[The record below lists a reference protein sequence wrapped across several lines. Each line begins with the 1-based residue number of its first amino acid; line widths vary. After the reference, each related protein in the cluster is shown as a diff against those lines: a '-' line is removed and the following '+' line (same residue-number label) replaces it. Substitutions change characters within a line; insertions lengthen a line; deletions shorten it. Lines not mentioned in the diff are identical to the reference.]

1 MTRFRFF
8 SVLIL
13 LAAFG
18 LRLHLAPVLGT
29 QNDEG
34 VHLTAAERISS
45 GERLYR
51 DLFENRTPGVEW
63 SLGAVFRVAGPDQFL
78 ARYLNIG
85 LALLT
90 IAGLVTAGRA
100 TYRLLTPKGGDR
112 VPWAEVSGWLAA
124 LLFALAPMPLFW
136 SRYVMLEHWQT
147 AAATLSVACAILA
160 WPAKR
165 RWWLLSGILAGVAVL
180 GKQTAIITVVALAL
194 YLAFLMVTA
203 DRAQMLGNTWFWLVG
218 LAVVVFLVA
227 MVLAVQGSL
236 ESFMHYVSGAER
248 LDPLSDLLTKGES
261 WLSWAI
267 RSPVVWMAAAGLAA
281 IIFGRQPALAILP
294 IWAGLETAALFGPAR
309 LDVDWGGFSHYLLPS
324 VAALSLLAGL
334 GYSWLWQHFW
344 PARGW
349 RWIPVAFSVLLLL
362 TLPAWLLD
370 LNFAARR
377 TQYPQPDQSA
387 EDAIAAAAAT
397 MTGEDQPILA
407 LANGVFYFRSGRPP
421 ENVFFHYPEYL
432 SASPLG
438 PESEADIVS
447 TLADPALGAAL
458 ISRMHLE
465 ERLSPAMMAALWQ
478 HWTPAAVFSYPYQ
491 RDVFLFLPSF
501 EEAPADDDPV
511 AAFRPAIKLLDVRL
525 EHLDSDSMLVGL
537 TWTTEE
543 RLDEDLV
550 VFVHLLAE
558 DGSLVAQ
565 HDGVPV
571 VGFRPTTSWQVGER
585 LVDQHWVNLPEEIDL
600 DNTSL
605 SIGLYDPVTGERS
618 SLLSADGLLDSSFL
632 MEFESER

>member
-1 MTRFRFF
+1 M
-8 SVLIL
+8 
-13 LAAFG
+13 
-18 LRLHLAPVLGT
+18 RLHLAPVLGT

-34 VHLTAAERISS
+34 VHLTAAEQIAS
-45 GERLYR
+45 GQRLYR

-85 LALLT
+85 LTLLT
-90 IAGLVTAGRA
+90 VAGLVAGGRA
-100 TYRLLTPKGGDR
+100 GHRLLMPKADNR

-147 AAATLSVACAILA
+147 AAATLSVVCAILA

-165 RWWLLSGILAGVAVL
+165 RWWFLSGILAGVAVL
-180 GKQTAIITVVALAL
+180 GKQTAIITVVSLAL
-194 YLAFLMVTA
+194 YLAFLVVTA
-203 DRAQMLGNTWFWLVG
+203 KRSQALTNTWVWLAG
-218 LAVVVFLVA
+218 LALV
-227 MVLAVQGSL
+227 MLLIGTMLAGQGSL
-236 ESFMHYVSGAER
+236 ESFLHYVSGAER
-248 LDPLSDLLTKGES
+248 LDPLGDLLTKGAS
-261 WLSWAI
+261 WLGWAV
-267 RSPVVWMAAAGLAA
+267 RSPVVWMAAAGLVA
-281 IIFGRQPALAILP
+281 IICRRQPALAIVP
-294 IWAGLETAALFGPAR
+294 IWAGIETAALFGPPR

-334 GYSWLWQHFW
+334 GYSWLWQRFW
-344 PARGW
+344 PVTGR
-349 RWIPVAFSVLLLL
+349 RWLPVALSLLLLL
-362 TLPAWLLD
+362 TLPAWLVD

-387 EDAIAAAAAT
+387 EDAIAAATAAVT
-397 MTGEDQPILA
+397 AEDQPILA

-421 ENVFFHYPEYL
+421 DNVFFHYPEYL
-432 SASPLG
+432 SGSPLG

-465 ERLSPAMMAALWQ
+465 ERLSTAMTTALWQ

-491 RDVFLFLPSF
+491 RDVFLFLPIF
-501 EEAPADDDPV
+501 EEAPADDEPV
-511 AAFRPAIKLLDVRL
+511 AIFRPAIKLLDVRL
-525 EHLDSDSMLVGL
+525 ERLDSGSMLVKL

-543 RLDEDLV
+543 TLDENLV

-571 VGFRPTTSWQVGER
+571 VGFRPTTSWQAGER
-585 LVDQHWVNLPEEIDL
+585 LVDQHWVNLPEGADL
-600 DNTSL
+600 AATKL
-605 SIGLYDPVTGERS
+605 SIGLYDPVTGERR
-618 SLLSADGLLDSSFL
+618 SLLSTGDGLDFSFL
-632 MEFESER
+632 MELESGR